1 MLKSIYAIAL
11 TLSLSFSALHA
22 GKNSTPA
29 DSPVIPVT
37 AIPLYIGI
45 GGVWSMTSTNCPCA
59 AGKRLY
65 DSSNFGGIV
74 RIGYDFNPF
83 FGIEARALKSKYS
96 KKFAETTHYGLYLK
110 PQYHISNAMNIYA
123 LAGYGHT
130 RIDST
135 CKTPLYEKN
144 GFSFG
149 AGMEYDFASAD
160 GQGDAEEGWGMFA
173 DYQNLLLDKGINKVR
188 SNIFSLG
195 ITYDF

>member
-1 MLKSIYAIAL
+1 MKRILFNWIVTGLVIVSV
-11 TLSLSFSALHA
+11 LHA
-22 GKNSTPA
+22 GKNSSRA
-29 DSPVIPVT
+29 DSPVVPVT
-37 AIPLYIGI
+37 TIPLYIGI
-45 GGVWSMTSTNCPCA
+45 GGVWSMTSTDCPCA

-110 PQYHISNAMNIYA
+110 PQYHISNAINVYA

-173 DYQNLLLDKGINKVR
+173 DYQNLLLDKGINKIR
-188 SNIFSLG
+188 SNIFTIG
-195 ITYDF
+195 VTYDF